1 MTKTDQVKLIQG
13 YINLI
18 GKIYVILQST
28 LDDFFGE
35 PLSTNEKVV
44 LQVLDETPISITEI
58 SMRTGLVL
66 TTLTNVIDKMEK
78 KRLVRRRQ
86 SKKDRRVVEVDLAVA
101 GRHIKEK
108 FNHLV
113 GELSSTFLDFIPKE
127 DGEQFTDT
135 LNKVVFLLADEV
147 DNIQDAFGTM
157 IEPLKN
163 ILVNQFGEK

>member
-1 MTKTDQVKLIQG
+1 MKKTDQVKLIQG

-44 LQVLDETPISITEI
+44 LQVLDERPISITEI

-101 GRHIKEK
+101 GRHIKLK
-108 FNHLV
+108 FNQLV
-113 GELSSTFLDFIPKE
+113 GQLSTAFLDFIPKE
-127 DGEQFTDT
+127 DGEQFTEA
-135 LNKVVFLLADEV
+135 LNKVVLLLEDQA
-147 DNIQDAFGTM
+147 DNIQAALGSL

-163 ILVNQFGEK
+163 TLVNQFSEK